1 MGKYVRKRLTEIVL
15 IDIFNLTNKKKYI
28 WLGDHNM
35 GKNKQNKI
43 SVPIT
48 RYGKDICRV
57 IFQRNA
63 DGKYDIK
70 FEFMGNSYQVNS
82 YRLFSYGK

>member
-1 MGKYVRKRLTEIVL
+1 
-15 IDIFNLTNKKKYI
+15 
-28 WLGDHNM
+28 M